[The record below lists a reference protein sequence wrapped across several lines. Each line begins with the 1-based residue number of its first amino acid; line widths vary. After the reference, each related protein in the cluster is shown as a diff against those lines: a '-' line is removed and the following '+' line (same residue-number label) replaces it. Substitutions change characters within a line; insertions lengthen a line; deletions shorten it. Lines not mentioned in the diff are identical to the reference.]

1 MSLSDILKNIDLNTI
16 GAAVKGL
23 NEADEKITA
32 NKFKIRA
39 GDLAAKRDSLIKRK
53 NANYEIELKSFYKEK
68 EKADSIASLNAE
80 GIMDTR
86 AYASKWLALT
96 NPVYLKTTDA
106 TERTKLENAEIAYL
120 QSDANKIVGADGK
133 TTWKKRNYTA
143 TGESAEELEA
153 KYADQEAKISRI
165 ITDET
170 IKQSEKSF
178 LINKILGIKDT
189 DTDIDA
195 QIAAALKAE
204 KKVKDLDDKGLTGD
218 GLVSTTTSLSIDKS
232 SKKYQDFAKAFHIDS
247 KDTKKQ
253 DFLKKATTST
263 YVASLEM
270 LNDNKINLEDYTTI
284 DKDGNI
290 TGLKGPAKNFFNL
303 QDKQVRQLTNYID
316 VDYAWKATGGDI
328 GKLAEYTEL
337 GFFKDQ
343 IRVRTVNYASIYESG
358 QVVGAS
364 GNLGNLFSS
373 EEHAVMIPSS
383 NVIGF
388 DNQLVGTDIFFTNRD
403 EKQLGG
409 DLYGNWVLQK
419 AKERAAISN
428 RSVTNEIN
436 ILQDEINT
444 IKPDKKES
452 ALANEA
458 IEFIKQGFIERNI
471 LTEEEVTG
479 KIAGPTAVDSKVPA
493 FATVNKVKS
502 LWIPAESTGTKK
514 GIFIDL
520 NDKETV
526 NQFKT
531 ADYEGKE
538 AVVKLI
544 EQHETEV
551 VEKTGK
557 NVETIK
563 SVEISLEDKAK
574 HFGIPLFVRAEGDT
588 SKTAFS
594 NWKKENP
601 TGMMKHTF
609 ENLLNQI
616 LEPIYV
622 GGEGRGKGSKKTRQ
636 PTNEEIQIRISELL
650 KV

>member
-1 MSLSDILKNIDLNTI
+1 MGIFNLSNI

-23 NEADEKITA
+23 DEADKEITA

-53 NANYEIELKSFYKEK
+53 NANYEIELKSFYKQK

-80 GIMDTR
+80 GGMSTS

-96 NPVYLKTTDA
+96 NPLYLKADA
-106 TERTKLENAEIAYL
+106 NERAKLENQEIQFL
-120 QSDANKIVGADGK
+120 QSDINKIVGEDGK
-133 TTWKKRNYTA
+133 TTWKKRSYTA

-170 IKQSEKSF
+170 IKQSQKSF
-178 LINKILGIKDT
+178 LINKILGVKDT

-204 KKVKDLDDKGLTGD
+204 KKVKDLDEQGLTGD
-218 GLVSTTTSLSIDKS
+218 GLTTTTVSEDINKNT
-232 SKKYQDFAKAFHIDS
+232 KKYKDFASAFHIDS

-373 EEHAVMIPSS
+373 EEHAVMLPSS

-419 AKERAAISN
+419 AKERANKSN
-428 RSVTNEIN
+428 RSITNEIN
-436 ILQDEINT
+436 ILQDEINA
-444 IKPDKKES
+444 IRPDEKES
-452 ALANEA
+452 ALATEA
-458 IEFIKQGFIERNI
+458 IEFIKQGFIERKI

-479 KIAGPTAVDSKVPA
+479 KIAGPPAVDSKVPA
-493 FATVNKVKS
+493 FATVNKIKS
-502 LWIPAESTGTKK
+502 LWIPAESTGTKE

-520 NDKETV
+520 NDKETI

-538 AVVKLI
+538 EVVKLI
-544 EQHETEV
+544 TQHETEV
-551 VEKTGK
+551 AEKTGK

-588 SKTAFS
+588 SKNAFG
-594 NWKKENP
+594 NWLKENP
-601 TGMMKHTF
+601 NGMMKTTF
-609 ENLLNQI
+609 ENIMKQI
-616 LEPIYV
+616 LAPISI
-622 GGEGRGKGSKKTRQ
+622 GQPGKGKAGKK
-636 PTNEEIQIRISELL
+636 I
-650 KV
+650 